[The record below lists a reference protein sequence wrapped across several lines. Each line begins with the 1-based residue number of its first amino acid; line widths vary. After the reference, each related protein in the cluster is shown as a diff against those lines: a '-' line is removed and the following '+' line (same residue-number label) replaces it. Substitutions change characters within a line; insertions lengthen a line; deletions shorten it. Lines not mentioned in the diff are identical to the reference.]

1 MVGTRERASYTSRL
15 TMPRDFYEA
24 LGVPRTA
31 TADEIKRAHRKLVKE
46 FHPDQNKSAGA
57 AERFREVQEAYEVLS
72 DEKKRG
78 LYDQFGHAGLAGGGP
93 GVEGAPRGGAGP
105 SGAWGNVSPENL
117 EEIFGGMGGFGDFF
131 SGAAGGRRGA
141 RAGRGSGAAG
151 RGAGAG
157 FGGFGE
163 PGPPPADTIRETV
176 DFMTAALGGTRAIT
190 VSADGASGRIDLKI
204 PAGISPGSKLR
215 VAGKGRSGGDLLV
228 EIDVAPHPW
237 FRREGLDILLDVPV
251 TIVEASIGAKVDIP
265 LLKGTVSLK
274 IPAGTSSGRRIR
286 VAGQGIVTKSAT
298 GDFYA
303 VLQIVAPT
311 SLSAEDEASLRDIGT
326 RLADPRLGRWA

>member
-190 VSADGASGRIDLKI
+190 VSGDGAGGRIDLKI

>member
-1 MVGTRERASYTSRL
+1 
-15 TMPRDFYEA
+15 MPRDFYEV
-24 LGVPRTA
+24 LGVPRSA

-57 AERFREVQEAYEVLS
+57 GERFREVQEAYEVLS
-72 DEKKRG
+72 DEKKRS

-93 GVEGAPRGGAGP
+93 GFEGAPGAGAGP
-105 SGAWGNVSPENL
+105 GGQWRNVSPENL
-117 EEIFGGMGGFGDFF
+117 EEIFGSMGGFGDFF
-131 SGAAGGRRGA
+131 SGGAGGRRGA
-141 RAGRGSGAAG
+141 RAGRGGAAG

-163 PGPPPADTIRETV
+163 PEPPPADTVRETV

-190 VSADGASGRIDLKI
+190 VSGDGASGRIDLKI
-204 PAGISPGSKLR
+204 PAGISSGSKLR
-215 VAGKGRSGGDLLV
+215 VAGKGRGGGDLLV

-237 FRREGLDILLDVPV
+237 FRRDGLDILLDVPV
-251 TIVEASIGAKVDIP
+251 TIAEASLGAKIDIP
-265 LLKGTVSLK
+265 LLKGSASLK

-286 VAGQGIVTKSAT
+286 VAGQGIATKSAT

-303 VLQIVAPT
+303 VLQIVAPV
-311 SLSAEDEASLRDIGT
+311 SLSAEDESSLREIGT
-326 RLADPRLGRWA
+326 RLADPRVGRWA

>member
-1 MVGTRERASYTSRL
+1 
-15 TMPRDFYEA
+15 MPRDFYEV

-72 DEKKRG
+72 DERKRG
-78 LYDQFGHAGLAGGGP
+78 LYDQYGHAGLAGGGP
-93 GVEGAPRGGAGP
+93 GFEGAPGSGAGAGP
-105 SGAWGNVSPENL
+105 GGQWRNVSPENL

-141 RAGRGSGAAG
+141 RAGRGGAAG

-163 PGPPPADTIRETV
+163 PGPPPADTMRETV
-176 DFMTAALGGTRAIT
+176 DFMTAALGGTRSIS
-190 VSADGASGRIDLKI
+190 VGGDGAAGRIDLKI
-204 PAGISPGSKLR
+204 PAGIVPGSKLR
-215 VAGKGRSGGDLLV
+215 VAGKGRGGGDLLV

-237 FRREGLDILLDVPV
+237 FRRDGLDILLDVPV
-251 TIVEASIGAKVDIP
+251 TIVEASLGAKVDIP

-286 VAGQGIVTKSAT
+286 VAGQGIASRSAT

-303 VLQIVAPT
+303 VPQIVAPA
-311 SLSAEDEASLRDIGT
+311 SLSAEDESSLRDIGT
-326 RLADPRLGRWA
+326 RIADPRVGRWA

>member
-1 MVGTRERASYTSRL
+1 
-15 TMPRDFYEA
+15 MPRDFYEV
-24 LGVPRTA
+24 LGVPRSA

-57 AERFREVQEAYEVLS
+57 GERFREVQEAYEVLS
-72 DEKKRG
+72 DEKKRS

-93 GVEGAPRGGAGP
+93 GFEGAPGAGAGP
-105 SGAWGNVSPENL
+105 GGQWRNVSPENL
-117 EEIFGGMGGFGDFF
+117 EEIFGSMGGFGDFF
-131 SGAAGGRRGA
+131 SGGAGGRRGA
-141 RAGRGSGAAG
+141 RAGRGGAAG

-163 PGPPPADTIRETV
+163 PEPPPADTVRETV

-190 VSADGASGRIDLKI
+190 VGGDGASGRIDLKI
-204 PAGISPGSKLR
+204 PAGISSGSKLR
-215 VAGKGRSGGDLLV
+215 VAGKGRGGGDLLV

-237 FRREGLDILLDVPV
+237 FRRDGLDILLDVPV
-251 TIVEASIGAKVDIP
+251 TIAEASLGAKIDIP
-265 LLKGTVSLK
+265 LLKGSASLK

-286 VAGQGIVTKSAT
+286 VAGQGIATKSAT

-303 VLQIVAPT
+303 VLQIVAPV
-311 SLSAEDEASLRDIGT
+311 SLSAEDESSLREIGT
-326 RLADPRLGRWA
+326 RLADPRVGRWA